1 MRELTQKQQAV
12 LAVIEAHWRAHGV
25 SPSVAE
31 IAARLGLRKSTT
43 HEHLMAIKRK
53 GALVH
58 VEGQSRSWR
67 PASMAPAVPE
77 PPQRRIPVVGRV
89 AAGAPILAHENI
101 EGWLPVPERPGQT
114 LFALQVQGDSMTGAG
129 ILDGDLVIIQQ
140 QPVAEEGDIVLAL
153 IDDQDATIK
162 RLRRHGDRITLEP
175 ENPEYEP
182 LTLHADRVQLQGKV
196 IGLRRDY
203 S

>member
-1 MRELTQKQQAV
+1 MSEQLTDKQQAV
-12 LAVIEAHWRAHGV
+12 LAVIEAHWRAEGV

-31 IAARLGLRKSTT
+31 IADRLGLRKSTT

-67 PASMAPAVPE
+67 PTSAVSGE
-77 PPQRRIPVVGRV
+77 AEQRIPIVGHV
-89 AAGAPILAHENI
+89 AAGAPILAQENI
-101 EGWLPVPERPGQT
+101 EGWVTVSGVRESQT
-114 LFALQVQGDSMTGAG
+114 VFALHVRGDSMTGAG
-129 ILDGDLVIIQQ
+129 ILDGDLVIVRQ
-140 QPVAEEGDIVLAL
+140 QPVAEDGDIVLAL
-153 IDDQDATIK
+153 IDEQDATIK
-162 RLRRHGDRITLEP
+162 RLRRHGGRVTLQP
-175 ENPEYEP
+175 ENPAHEP
-182 LTLHADRVQLQGKV
+182 LTLPADRVQLQGKV